1 MPLMLVTFQF
11 QGDFHKLFKIIP
23 LENLNSKK
31 NEDPI
36 SHVQKN
42 NAKIYNNKR
51 MYLHELHSITIVPK
65 FPHL

>member
-1 MPLMLVTFQF
+1 
-11 QGDFHKLFKIIP
+11 
-23 LENLNSKK
+23 LNSKK